1 ISGDMPKWGA
11 ACAKLPASTTRLKTA
26 MLRSR
31 SIVSLRNAASER
43 PKRNGDYREVSA
55 SPIAVSRVLDWHAS
69 NMQEVIMGI
78 AGAVL
83 YSLVLVTVRAMA
95 PLPSHAKHALRRVWQ
110 LILEGAVHYG
120 ASLHA
125 VQRPNSKR

>member
-1 ISGDMPKWGA
+1 
-11 ACAKLPASTTRLKTA
+11 
-26 MLRSR
+26 
-31 SIVSLRNAASER
+31 
-43 PKRNGDYREVSA
+43 
-55 SPIAVSRVLDWHAS
+55 
-69 NMQEVIMGI
+69 MGI